1 MISFTRAARITSH
14 WRGRMLFSR
23 RGMLDQALD
32 WALAAL
38 WVLALLIA
46 GVLVAA

>member
-1 MISFTRAARITSH
+1 MIDFGRAARITAD
-14 WRGRMLFSR
+14 WRARMLFSR
-23 RGMLDQALD
+23 RGMLQHALD

-38 WVLALLIA
+38 WVFAVVTA

>member
-1 MISFTRAARITSH
+1 MINFTRAGRITSH

-23 RGMLDQALD
+23 RPMLEQALD

-38 WVLALLIA
+38 WVLALVTA

>member
-1 MISFTRAARITSH
+1 
-14 WRGRMLFSR
+14 MLFSR
-23 RGMLDQALD
+23 RGLLEQGLD

-38 WVLALLIA
+38 WVLAFVTA

>member
-1 MISFTRAARITSH
+1 MINFTRAARITSH

-23 RGMLDQALD
+23 RGMLHHALD

-38 WVLALLIA
+38 WFLALATA